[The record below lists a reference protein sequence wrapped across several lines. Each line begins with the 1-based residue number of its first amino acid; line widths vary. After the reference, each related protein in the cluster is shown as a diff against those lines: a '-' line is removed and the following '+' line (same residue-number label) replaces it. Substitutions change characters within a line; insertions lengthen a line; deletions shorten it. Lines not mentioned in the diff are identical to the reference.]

1 MQFVELR
8 VSFHMMTSLR
18 KIPFCCFF
26 LEDTVLNH
34 PHHFSSTSAD
44 MLPNTF
50 LGGQHISALSRDH
63 LFTSYPILFFL
74 KEMNL
79 KEFIYFWLHWV
90 FIAVPG
96 RSLVAAGTGYSLL
109 AVLRLLTAVVSL
121 AVELGL
127 QGVQAQQ
134 LCRTD
139 LVASWLWNLYEPGI
153 ERGGI
158 PALAVNNLWI

>member
-1 MQFVELR
+1 
-8 VSFHMMTSLR
+8 
-18 KIPFCCFF
+18 
-26 LEDTVLNH
+26 
-34 PHHFSSTSAD
+34 
-44 MLPNTF
+44 
-50 LGGQHISALSRDH
+50 
-63 LFTSYPILFFL
+63 
-74 KEMNL
+74 MNL

-96 RSLVAAGTGYSLL
+96 CSLVAAGTGYSLS
-109 AVLRLLTAVVSL
+109 AVLRLLTAVVPL

-127 QGVQAQQ
+127 QGGQAQQ

-158 PALAVNNLWI
+158 PALAVNLISGFNLIRRLI